1 MTRPDAPPGEP
12 FGSPRDF
19 LVRSSCRYA
28 WTEGIVR
35 FSSHL
40 SRSPLDPPSSA
51 RSVTLIVASFLIAL
65 LITHVTVS
73 AAGTRS
79 LHSGVPVN
87 QQSQQPAVSGPA
99 RVIVTIVVEGLRIPA
114 VDVELRNVDDN
125 IVVGKTTSDAVGQ
138 VTFPDV
144 SPGRYTVHAV
154 RDGFADTNSAPFSV
168 SAGETEQVLVEM
180 RLTFVRES
188 VDVVVPANSPTE
200 SLQPVAVS
208 DVLTGSKMDIQPL
221 AGDDFQSLLTVL
233 PSIIRG
239 PEGRLRIKGG
249 APTTGA
255 LQMSSASLNDPSTGD
270 FDLELPSGAVES
282 VEVLS
287 NPFAAEFGRFS
298 TSVTQVRTKRGT
310 NEWMIKPDNLVP
322 GFGKGFAFIN
332 KFEPRLSISGPLRK
346 DKLLLGQYVQYRFVR
361 TPVKSLPGEPQ
372 LGLDSFDS
380 FTRLDAVLSSRHA
393 LTGGVIYFP
402 RKITN
407 ATMSTFRPEETTPKF
422 TQEGFSSGAADR
434 IILSANA
441 VLESTLA
448 IRWFEVDQQT
458 KGDQPMVY
466 SPQTQSGNFFN
477 RQERNVRSFQ
487 FVEALTYSKEHWGG
501 DHMFKVG
508 LDLQNSTFEG
518 DTSSHEV
525 DAIRLDGSLAERIT
539 YSPSLTHPKVSGTE
553 FAMFAQDRWRVND
566 RLAFELG
573 LRADRDDIVERV
585 NYSPRV
591 GMSVSLLPNGRGILR
606 GGFGKFSERTPLNVG
621 AFTQYD
627 VQTVARFGTSGAPIG
642 APLTLVH
649 TIDETFKTP
658 ESFVVT
664 SAWDQRFGRLFF
676 FKAAYLHREGS
687 HAYIVNPDATRGVLT
702 LGSTGASKY
711 WEFETTGRFLANE
724 HRDLSVSYVRSRS
737 TRDLNDYDQFYG
749 NFRNPII
756 RPNENSLSPT
766 DVPNRLIVRG
776 TLGVGGGWV
785 FAPLYEWRTGFPYSN
800 VNEFQDFVGERNRAG
815 RLPKVSTLDFTLAR
829 ELRFRKYHFTGG
841 LKVYNVFNTGNERDV
856 QNNLASPDYG
866 KFYNPIE
873 RSIGFVFSSGKP

>member
-1 MTRPDAPPGEP
+1 MMPG
-12 FGSPRDF
+12 
-19 LVRSSCRYA
+19 
-28 WTEGIVR
+28 
-35 FSSHL
+35 
-40 SRSPLDPPSSA
+40 
-51 RSVTLIVASFLIAL
+51 
-65 LITHVTVS
+65 S
-73 AAGTRS
+73 AAAA
-79 LHSGVPVN
+79 
-87 QQSQQPAVSGPA
+87 QQSPPPAQSGPA

-114 VDVELRNVDDN
+114 VDVELKNVDGN
-125 IVVGKTTSDAVGQ
+125 VVVGKTTSDVVGQ
-138 VTFPDV
+138 VAFPDV
-144 SPGRYTVHAV
+144 TPGRYVVHAV
-154 RDGFADTNSAPFSV
+154 REGFADTDSAPFSV
-168 SAGETEQVLVEM
+168 SPGETEQVLIEM

-255 LQMSSASLNDPSTGD
+255 LQISSASLNDPSTGD

-287 NPFAAEFGRFS
+287 NPFAAEYGRFS

-310 NEWMIKPDNLVP
+310 NEWTFKQDNLVP

-332 KFEPRLSISGPLRK
+332 KFEPRLSISGPLKK
-346 DKLLLGQYVQYRFVR
+346 DKLLFGEYVQYRYVR
-361 TPVKSLPGEPQ
+361 TEVKSLPGRPL

-380 FTRLDAVLSSRHA
+380 FTRLDAILSARHA

-422 TQEGFSSGAADR
+422 TQEGFSAGAADR

-448 IRWFEVDQQT
+448 LRRFEVDQQS
-458 KGDQPMVY
+458 KGDLPMVY
-466 SPQTQSGNFFN
+466 APQSQSGNFFD
-477 RQERNVRSFQ
+477 RQERNVLSFQ
-487 FVEALTYSKEHWGG
+487 YVEALTYSKEKWAG

-508 LDLQNSTFEG
+508 MDLQDSRFDG
-518 DTSSHEV
+518 DNISHPVE
-525 DAIRLDGSLAERIT
+525 ARRLDQSLAERTT
-539 YSPSLTHPKVSGTE
+539 YTPSATHPEVNGTE
-553 FAMFAQDRWRVND
+553 FALFVQDRWRVND

-573 LRADRDDIVERV
+573 LRSDRDDVVEKV
-585 NYSPRV
+585 NYSPRA

-606 GGFGKFSERTPLNVG
+606 GGFGKFAERTPLALG
-621 AFTQYD
+621 AFTQYGA
-627 VQTVARFGTSGAPIG
+627 QTVTRFAASGSPLGPPITF
-642 APLTLVH
+642 AH
-649 TIDETFKTP
+649 TIGDTLKTP
-658 ESFVVT
+658 ESIVQTV
-664 SAWDQRFGRLFF
+664 AWDQRFGRRFF
-676 FKAAYLHREGS
+676 VKAAYLHREGS
-687 HAYIVNPDATRGVLT
+687 HAYILNPDASRGVLT
-702 LGSTGASKY
+702 LDAAGASKY
-711 WEFETTGRFLANE
+711 WEVETTGRFLANE
-724 HRDLSVSYVRSRS
+724 HRDLSVSYVRSKS

-756 RPNENSLSPT
+756 RPNENALSPT

-776 TLGVGGGWV
+776 TWGVGGGWV
-785 FAPLYEWRTGFPYSN
+785 FAPLYEWRTGFPFSA
-800 VNEFQDFVGERNRAG
+800 VNEYQDFVGPRNSAG
-815 RLPKVSTLDFTLAR
+815 RLPTVSTLDFTLAR
-829 ELRFRKYHFTGG
+829 QLHFRKYSFTGG

-856 QNNLASPDYG
+856 QNNVTSPDYG

-873 RSIGFVFSSGKP
+873 RSIGFVISGGKP